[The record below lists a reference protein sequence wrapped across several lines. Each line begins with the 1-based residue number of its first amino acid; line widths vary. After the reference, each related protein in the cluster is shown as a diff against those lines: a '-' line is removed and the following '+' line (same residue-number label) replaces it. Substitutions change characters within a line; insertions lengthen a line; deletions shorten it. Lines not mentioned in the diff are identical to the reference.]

1 MTSRKKSLES
11 GSFVANLS
19 IPDIDL
25 SKMNSDQKF
34 AFDIVLKCIYNYI
47 ENPDE
52 FEPLRMIVS
61 GTAGSGKYFL
71 IKCIVKAIRT
81 IFSSN
86 NAVQVLCPLG
96 SIANIISGV
105 TLHSFL
111 KIPTTKRGH
120 DMKAPG
126 ESLQNNCE
134 GLKVILVDERSLID
148 STTLGWMEFICR
160 CGVRHGHNAA
170 ASWGGLPIVVFFG
183 DDVHLPPILY
193 SPVGNS
199 SGKVLHLC
207 MEF

>member
-11 GSFVANLS
+11 CSFVANLS

-34 AFDIVLKCIYNYI
+34 AFDIVLKCIYTVCNYI

-111 KIPTTKRGH
+111 KISTTKRGH

-148 STTLGWMEFICR
+148 STTL
-160 CGVRHGHNAA
+160 
-170 ASWGGLPIVVFFG
+170 
-183 DDVHLPPILY
+183 
-193 SPVGNS
+193 
-199 SGKVLHLC
+199 
-207 MEF
+207 